1 MLRMIQFVLLLLP
14 VIACAGQHDRTSVFV
29 SIPPQQQFVE
39 KIGGDHVEVF
49 VMLPPGQTPETWTPS
64 PRMLAQ
70 LSKADLYF
78 QIGVP
83 FEASWTDAMRSA
95 NPSLRIAEC
104 CENFSKIKPES
115 DAHEHEDLHIWSSP
129 ANVQRL
135 AKLILDELT
144 AFDPKHAQ
152 DYQDGY
158 RKFIS
163 ELKALDDS
171 IRRQLQGRRIDQ
183 FIVSHA
189 AWGEFAGAYG
199 LVQRALENN
208 GREIGPKALLE
219 IVSFA
224 REQNITTV
232 FAIAQYRTPV
242 TASLA
247 KELGARVVELD
258 PLAAD
263 YLGNMQFVTSRIAEA
278 LK

>member
-1 MLRMIQFVLLLLP
+1 MTKVLQWFLLLLP
-14 VIACAGQHDRTSVFV
+14 MMACAGQHDPLRVFV

-39 KIGGDHVEVF
+39 RIGGDHVEVF
-49 VMLPPGQTPETWTPS
+49 LMLPPGQTPETWTPS

-70 LSKADLYF
+70 LSEADLYL
-78 QIGVP
+78 QVGVP

-104 CENFSKIKPES
+104 CEFIRTMSAT

-135 AKLILDELT
+135 AQQILDELT
-144 AFDPKHAQ
+144 ALDPKHAQ

-158 RKFIS
+158 RNFIS
-163 ELKALDDS
+163 ELNALEDS

-189 AWGEFAGAYG
+189 AWGEYAGTYG

-224 REQNITTV
+224 REHNITTV

-247 KELGARVVELD
+247 KELGASVIELD